1 MSKVITMIPV
11 RLAATRLPNKPLLD
25 INGKTLIQRVYENV
39 KAAIDGDVCIACGD
53 EAIKKEAEKFGA
65 QCVLTDPN
73 LPSGTD
79 RIAVAL
85 KEIDPDG
92 TKYDIAVNF
101 QGDNINVDPAINNRL
116 IKIIEET
123 DCDIATCGMVFKTL
137 KDAENPNNV
146 KIVMGLEKG
155 ETQEQTAAR
164 EVLEEIVQPA
174 ISLPILSRPD
184 PQEAVMSFFDAL
196 ELQNYESFYGML
208 DGYDDLGLDQK
219 PENAASRMVLGAL
232 KDSYAYQLEG
242 EAELSGNT
250 ARQAVSLRSLDLSA
264 VEEALRESARNVL
277 AEIAGERPYKE
288 ICDADGYYLPS
299 VMEEACSAAVSDV
312 LARIRDFYRER
323 ELNLSLI
330 YNSGSWYV
338 EGSEELVNAILGK

>member
-25 INGKTLIQRVYENV
+25 INGKPLIQRVYENV

-53 EAIKKEAEKFGA
+53 EKIMEEAEKFGA

-79 RIAVAL
+79 RIATAL
-85 KEIDPDG
+85 KQIDPDG

-123 DCDIATCGMVFKTL
+123 NCDIATCGMVFKTL

-155 ETQEQTAAR
+155 ETQGRAVYFTRALAPYIRDPDTCAYQDYYHHIGIYVFKTNVLKKFLTMKEA
-164 EVLEEIVQPA
+164 VLEKREK
-174 ISLPILSRPD
+174 
-184 PQEAVMSFFDAL
+184 L
-196 ELQNYESFYGML
+196 EQLRFLQN
-208 DGYDDLGLDQK
+208 GYHMQALIVDKIKLN
-219 PENAASRMVLGAL
+219 EAAPADINTVEE
-232 KDSYAYQLEG
+232 LE
-242 EAELSGNT
+242 EF
-250 ARQAVSLRSLDLSA
+250 RKLDL
-264 VEEALRESARNVL
+264 
-277 AEIAGERPYKE
+277 
-288 ICDADGYYLPS
+288 
-299 VMEEACSAAVSDV
+299 
-312 LARIRDFYRER
+312 
-323 ELNLSLI
+323 
-330 YNSGSWYV
+330 
-338 EGSEELVNAILGK
+338 